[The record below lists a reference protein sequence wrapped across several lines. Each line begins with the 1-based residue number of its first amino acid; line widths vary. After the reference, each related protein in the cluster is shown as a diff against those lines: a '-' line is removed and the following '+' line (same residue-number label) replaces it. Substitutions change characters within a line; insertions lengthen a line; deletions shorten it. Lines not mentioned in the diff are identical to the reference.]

1 MMRLN
6 EQITREKSKYNFE
19 GYKEIKTS
27 FTKPKEL
34 VASIKEDGSFSIN
47 SSLAFL
53 ITNKN
58 IQVKIKPDGTQ
69 LVILITRELGPET
82 LRFGVSGTIKNYHLQ
97 KILKDLNISFPAY
110 YVGEWNKE
118 ERLWIG
124 NIVKKDPNYKK

>member
-1 MMRLN
+1 MKLN
-6 EQITREKSKYNFE
+6 EQITREKSKYNFD

-34 VASIKEDGSFSIN
+34 VASVKEDGSFSIS
-47 SSLAFL
+47 SSLSFL
-53 ITNKN
+53 LTNKN

-69 LVILITRELGPET
+69 LVMLITSESGPET
-82 LRFGVSGTIKNYHLQ
+82 LRFGVSRIIKNYHLQ
-97 KILKDLNISFPAY
+97 KILKDLNISFPVY
-110 YVGEWNKE
+110 YVGEWDKE